1 MIGRNSVSEQRR
13 LFSFILGM
21 MLILSP
27 LLIGI
32 SIQGPDAG
40 AGSVGH
46 TVGDLEINI
55 LTDYG
60 RILRPLDW
68 NGAQTVQ
75 DATTT
80 LTFIGLVIDHDNYDH
95 TPGSENIADCFNSN
109 GPLHA
114 DDFRTVKTITMI
126 INDGTTLKSFG
137 SFQNKGVGTGYPD
150 DILIN
155 QTCWTFLNKDWAI
168 LQWTLV
174 NVKSPASDLTNVRVG
189 LEVAISKLG
198 SRYGLGGELVDGGDD
213 VDGYDL
219 GNDVYW
225 AQDTTDGTT
234 IGFGSAIVT
243 DPITHYYAEDYH
255 AEYHNASDPSDP
267 DPKYYVNFFGN
278 DTWLNQRLIAPSAT
292 ATKGINPGNIT
303 ATVGWDCFDI
313 PIGESRTVTLVI
325 AINDTYSN
333 MITAI
338 KDAQYYYKNVATN
351 FVLTE
356 FSDNQ
361 IGTQQV
367 EIYSNGCEITD
378 LMAEGYKISV
388 DGGLTFLP
396 GYWNPQIIPTYG
408 YSVFQVTGSPIPP
421 EGGTVGLYRDLGG
434 GNIKLI
440 DEVAFGLEGVAPDPL
455 DGESTA
461 RYWDDS
467 IAGYNDDWTRGEPP
481 SWGAQNDV
489 PPINHSSYVILNEIM
504 FNPMIIPD
512 GSYVVIINKNPVH
525 SVYIGNYHLVC
536 DDVYLLPLFPGV
548 PGGFDGWLNPLEK
561 IIIKYGDDPV
571 SDAFFCSMDSVG
583 DNVYLYDNSGR
594 LLDMAGWSSSHE
606 QGKSMRRVP
615 DGNGTHEGYNDP
627 SSIAA
632 GWVFNCTPI
641 PPPPPPPPPT
651 PSPPTGLH
659 SKLVANGKNI
669 LLSWNASIDDGKNEN
684 DITGYTIYK
693 SSTGVNGTY
702 NFTAWVPA
710 NGFVSYAW
718 MDVNAGDGDWNN
730 YFYIV
735 RANDTLNNEEQNDN
749 KAGKFVNYLADDW
762 NLFSVP
768 LVQIDASKEYV
779 LQTIEGN
786 YVILQG
792 YHAGKS
798 RPWLHW
804 HKGKPNYFNDV
815 IEINHKEGY
824 YIKMLIPDHL
834 VVAGRVP
841 AVSQIPLKTG
851 WNLIGY
857 PCLIKKTVEET
868 LSSIDGK
875 YNIVEYYDTSKD
887 KEIRLAPNDYM
898 KPGLGYWIH
907 VKEDCILI
915 M

>member
-1 MIGRNSVSEQRR
+1 MKGRNGVSEQRR
-13 LFSFILGM
+13 FLSFIMSM

-32 SIQGPDAG
+32 SIQIQNVSA
-40 AGSVGH
+40 AAVVHNVSN
-46 TVGDLEINI
+46 LEINL

-60 RILRPLDW
+60 RILRPLKW
-68 NGAQTVQ
+68 GGPQTVQ
-75 DATTT
+75 DDSSLA
-80 LTFIGLVIDHDNYDH
+80 FIGLVIDHDNYDH
-95 TPGSENIADCFNSN
+95 TPGAEDIADSFESSPPYI
-109 GPLHA
+109 GWG
-114 DDFRTVKTITMI
+114 DFEDVNPITMVI
-126 INDGTTLKSFG
+126 DDGTTQKSIG
-137 SFQNKGVGTGYPD
+137 SFQNKGLGTGYPD

-155 QTCWTFLNKDWAI
+155 QTCWTVLNKDWAI
-168 LQWTLV
+168 LQWTLT
-174 NVKSPASDLTNVRVG
+174 NIKSPASYLTNVRIG
-189 LEVAISKLG
+189 LEVPISKEG
-198 SRYGLGGELVDGGDD
+198 GRYGLGGNLVDGGDD
-213 VDGYDL
+213 VDGYDAT
-219 GNDVYW
+219 NDVYW
-225 AQDTTDGTT
+225 AQDVGDGTT
-234 IGFGSAIVT
+234 IGFASAIIS

-255 AEYHNASDPSDP
+255 AEYQNPSDPSDP
-267 DPKYYVNFFGN
+267 NPKYYKNFFGN
-278 DTWLNQRLIAPSAT
+278 DTWLYQRISAPSVT
-292 ATKGINPGNIT
+292 ATNGITPGNIT
-303 ATVGWDCFDI
+303 ATVGWDGFDI
-313 PIGESRTVTLVI
+313 LDGESRTVTLVI
-325 AINDTYSN
+325 AINDTFN
-333 MITAI
+333 DMITAI
-338 KDAQYYYKNVATN
+338 KDAQYFYKNLATS
-351 FVLTE
+351 FLLTE
-356 FSDNQ
+356 FSDNH
-361 IGTQQV
+361 IGTQQI
-367 EIYSNGCEITD
+367 EIYSNGREITD
-378 LMAEGYKISV
+378 LIAEGYKISV
-388 DGGLTFLP
+388 DGGSTFLP
-396 GYWNPQIIPTYG
+396 GTWIPQIIPTYG
-408 YSVFQVTGSPIPP
+408 YSVFHVTGSSIPS
-421 EGGTVGLYRDLGG
+421 EGGKVGLYQDLGG

-440 DEVAFGLEGVAPDPL
+440 DEVAYGLEGVAPDPL

-461 RYWDDS
+461 RYWDGS
-467 IAGYNDDWTRGEPP
+467 IAGYNDDWTRGELP

-489 PPINHSSYVILNEIM
+489 PPINHSSYIILNEIM

-512 GSYVVIINKNPVH
+512 GNYVVIINKNPTH
-525 SVYIGNYHLVC
+525 SVYIGNYRLVC
-536 DDVYLLPLFPGV
+536 DDIYLLPSFPV
-548 PGGFDGWLNPLEK
+548 IPGGFDGWLNPLKK
-561 IIIKYGDDPV
+561 IIIKYGDDPA

-615 DGNGTHEGYNDP
+615 DGSGTNDGYDDP

-632 GWVFNCTPI
+632 GWIFNCTPI
-641 PPPPPPPPPT
+641 PPPPPPPPM

-659 SKLVANGKNI
+659 AKLVVNGKNI

-684 DITGYTIYK
+684 DIAGYSIYK

-702 NFTAWVPA
+702 NFTSWVSA
-710 NGFVSYAW
+710 NGYVSYTW
-718 MDVNAGDGDWNN
+718 TDVNAGDGDWNN

-749 KAGKFVNYLADDW
+749 KAGKFVNYLADGW

-768 LVQIDASKEYV
+768 LIQIDASKEHV

-804 HKGKPNYFNDV
+804 HKDKPKYFNDV

-841 AVSQIPLKTG
+841 TVTQIPLKTG

-857 PCLIKKTVEET
+857 PCLINKTVEEA

-887 KEIRLAPNDYM
+887 KEVRLEPNDYM

-907 VKEDCILI
+907 ISEDCILI